1 MEMQERVQMK
11 RYFAIFRYKFPIFQI
26 VSDLMTAI
34 HQNLPAENS
43 RVLSFLTAHL
53 RQVADRAVENSMD
66 LRNLAKVF
74 GPTLFRPNFDSFE
87 AMACQMAKFEMAAL
101 LLLTHGDSI

>member
-1 MEMQERVQMK
+1 M
-11 RYFAIFRYKFPIFQI
+11 A
-26 VSDLMTAI
+26 SHLMSAL
-34 HQNLPAENS
+34 HQNLPAENR
-43 RVLSFLTAHL
+43 RVLSFLAAHL
-53 RQVADRAVENSMD
+53 RAVADRAAENSMD

-74 GPTLFRPNFDSFE
+74 GPTIFRPNFDSFE